1 MRKLVIKDLHVAV
14 GDKEILK
21 GIDLTVNSNEV
32 HALMG
37 PNGNGKST
45 LLNTLMGHPNYKVT
59 QGEIYLDGQDVLS
72 MSVDQR
78 SKAGLFLALQYPS
91 EISGVTNSDFLKA
104 AVNAHRDTPVSLFK
118 FIRELDGAISDVKLN
133 SELAHRYVNEGFSG
147 GEKKRN
153 EIIQMKLLKPD
164 FAMLDEIDSGLDVD
178 AIKIVADN
186 IINLQKETN
195 MALIIVSHYERF
207 YNLVN
212 PTYAHVLVDG
222 RIIAEG
228 DKSLVD
234 KIDAEGYNWLLKEKN
249 ISLEQPKKQ
258 VLSLG
263 SCANNRGQ

>member
-195 MALIIVSHYERF
+195 MA
-207 YNLVN
+207 
-212 PTYAHVLVDG
+212 
-222 RIIAEG
+222 
-228 DKSLVD
+228 
-234 KIDAEGYNWLLKEKN
+234 
-249 ISLEQPKKQ
+249 
-258 VLSLG
+258 
-263 SCANNRGQ
+263 

>member
-147 GEKKRN
+147 GEKKKA
-153 EIIQMKLLKPD
+153 IIMKLLARKQD
-164 FAMLDEIDSGLDVD
+164 VSVILLDEIEAGLDKESQER
-178 AIKIVADN
+178 IGQIEKEL
-186 IINLQKETN
+186 LQERERY
-195 MALIIVSHYERF
+195 IIVKISHGEVANLEC
-207 YNLVN
+207 YNKV
-212 PTYAHVLVDG
+212 
-222 RIIAEG
+222 
-228 DKSLVD
+228 
-234 KIDAEGYNWLLKEKN
+234 ID
-249 ISLEQPKKQ
+249 LEA
-258 VLSLG
+258 S
-263 SCANNRGQ
+263 R

>member
-1 MRKLVIKDLHVAV
+1 MDPSYAERDLNV
-14 GDKEILK
+14 
-21 GIDLTVNSNEV
+21 
-32 HALMG
+32 
-37 PNGNGKST
+37 
-45 LLNTLMGHPNYKVT
+45 
-59 QGEIYLDGQDVLS
+59 
-72 MSVDQR
+72 
-78 SKAGLFLALQYPS
+78 
-91 EISGVTNSDFLKA
+91 
-104 AVNAHRDTPVSLFK
+104 
-118 FIRELDGAISDVKLN
+118 
-133 SELAHRYVNEGFSG
+133 GFSG

>member
-1 MRKLVIKDLHVAV
+1 
-14 GDKEILK
+14 
-21 GIDLTVNSNEV
+21 
-32 HALMG
+32 
-37 PNGNGKST
+37 
-45 LLNTLMGHPNYKVT
+45 
-59 QGEIYLDGQDVLS
+59 
-72 MSVDQR
+72 
-78 SKAGLFLALQYPS
+78 
-91 EISGVTNSDFLKA
+91 
-104 AVNAHRDTPVSLFK
+104 
-118 FIRELDGAISDVKLN
+118 
-133 SELAHRYVNEGFSG
+133 
-147 GEKKRN
+147 
-153 EIIQMKLLKPD
+153 
-164 FAMLDEIDSGLDVD
+164 MLDEIDSGLDVD

-249 ISLEQPKKQ
+249 ISLKQPKKQ